1 MGTMAMMAWP
11 SRAVALAI
19 STAPSGQQV
28 GKSCR
33 KCLAPVLVIKG
44 RSTVAQDGTLLSYS
58 GCLPQANE
66 LKHVEQPAHT

>member
-28 GKSCR
+28 GK
-33 KCLAPVLVIKG
+33 CLAPVLVIKG
-44 RSTVAQDGTLLSYS
+44 RSTVAQDGT
-58 GCLPQANE
+58 
-66 LKHVEQPAHT
+66 